1 MNNRNLLIIFIVLL
15 AIYGLSRLTSNKRQS
30 SFNADLITL
39 DTMQV
44 NSVVIRPKG
53 SETEITLKRE
63 GDAWLVSNG
72 QLSTEAVPSAVQSI
86 LGTLTEIKAKR
97 VVAKKSEK
105 WADYEVDEG
114 NGTRITVYRDD
125 QVLEDFIV
133 GRFSFNQQAR
143 SGTSYVRINGE
154 DEVYAIDG
162 FLTLTF
168 SQGFDS
174 YRNKTILKLD
184 AGQEITALRFQY
196 GDSTYALQKVG
207 DQWQIDG
214 SQPADSAAVAS
225 YLGTLRNLSGVTFAD
240 DFDELQ
246 ANNYRHCSI
255 AITAN
260 NTMEPL
266 TIQCYLDTTRAEQP
280 FIIRSSQRPDAFFA
294 SDSTGVYDR
303 IFKEIDTFR
312 AQVE

>member
-15 AIYGLSRLTSNKRQS
+15 AIYGVSQLTSNKRQS
-30 SFNADLITL
+30 SFDADLITL

-44 NSVVIRPKG
+44 NSVVIKPKG

-63 GDAWLVSNG
+63 DDTWLVSNG

-86 LGTLTEIKAKR
+86 LGALTEIKAQR

-114 NGTRITVYRDD
+114 NGTRITVYRDEK
-125 QVLEDFIV
+125 VLEDFIV

-154 DEVYAIDG
+154 DEVYAVDG

-196 GDSTYALQKVG
+196 GDTTHSLQKAG
-207 DQWQIDG
+207 DQWQIDDG
-214 SQPADSAAVAS
+214 EPADSAAVVS
-225 YLGTLRNLSGVTFAD
+225 YLSTLRNLSGVTFAD

-246 ANNYRHCSI
+246 ANNYRHRSI
-255 AITAN
+255 TVTAN

-266 TIQCYLDTTRAEQP
+266 TINCYLDTTRTEKP
-280 FIIRSSQRPDAFFA
+280 FVIRSSQRPDAFFA
-294 SDSTGVYDR
+294 SDTTGVYDR
-303 IFKEIDTFR
+303 VFKEIDTFR
-312 AQVE
+312 AKAE

>member
-1 MNNRNLLIIFIVLL
+1 MNNRNLLIIFVVLL
-15 AIYGLSRLTSNKRQS
+15 AIYGLSRLNSSKRQS
-30 SFNADLITL
+30 SFDADLITL
-39 DTMQV
+39 DTAQV
-44 NSVVIRPKG
+44 NNVVIRPKG

-72 QLSTEAVPSAVQSI
+72 QLSAEAVPSAVQSI
-86 LGTLTEIKAKR
+86 LGALTNIQAKR

-114 NGTRITVYRDD
+114 NGTRITVYRDEK
-125 QVLEDFIV
+125 VLEDFIV

-143 SGTSYVRINGE
+143 SGVSYVRINGE
-154 DEVYAIDG
+154 EEVYAVDG

-184 AGQEITALRFQY
+184 AGQEITALRFEY
-196 GDSTYALQKVG
+196 GDTTHALQKVG
-207 DQWQIDG
+207 EQWQIDG
-214 SQPADSAAVAS
+214 SEPADSAAVAG
-225 YLGTLRNLSGVTFAD
+225 YLGTLRNLTGVAFAD

-246 ANNYRHCSI
+246 ANNYRHRSVS
-255 AITAN
+255 ITAN
-260 NTMEPL
+260 NAVEPL
-266 TIQCYLDTTRAEQP
+266 MLHCYLDTTRTEQP
-280 FIIRSSQRPDAFFA
+280 FVIRSSQRPDAFFA

-303 IFKEIDTFR
+303 VFKEIDTFR
-312 AQVE
+312 AKVE